1 MGLLALLALLLMRES
16 HLFHLP
22 LKVLLFKLSHA
33 ILSHLSFD
41 VASLSLALDAELLGV
56 FNELSNIF
64 GVHLLILASLRR
76 VF

>member
-1 MGLLALLALLLMRES
+1 MRES

-22 LKVLLFKLSHA
+22 LKVLLLELSHA
-33 ILSHLSFD
+33 ILSHLSLD
-41 VASLSLALDAELLGV
+41 VPPLSLALDAELLGV
-56 FNELSNIF
+56 FDELSNIF